1 MNGHDPVPQP
11 PVPAAAGQRF
21 PKALRLNSAGF
32 RSTFEN
38 GKSLASRLFAMWIL
52 RIQGEGVGRAGTVA
66 SKRTFH
72 DAVQRNR
79 ARRLLRE
86 AYRTQRAHLE
96 PGVQLVLL
104 ARRMILK
111 ATSREVA
118 DEFRCQCR
126 KAGIWRET
134 P

>member
-1 MNGHDPVPQP
+1 MNGSDQAAQP
-11 PVPAAAGQRF
+11 PVPTAARQRL
-21 PKALRLNSAGF
+21 PKAFRLDSAGF

-38 GKSLASRLFAMWIL
+38 GKSQASRLFVMWVL
-52 RIQGEGVGRAGTVA
+52 RIQGNGIGRVGTVA

-104 ARRMILK
+104 ARRAILT
-111 ATSREVA
+111 ATSREVHE
-118 DEFRCQCR
+118 EFKRMCR
-126 KAGIWRET
+126 KAGIWSEST
-134 P
+134 